1 MIKKG
6 DRVAIAT
13 KATGTPTVI
22 VGKVIDVLPNE
33 CKVGNIENWR
43 TFGWSNQNKNSK
55 SSDTKIVADYA
66 ILPIGNSTT
75 IEYPTSKNEDNLRFT
90 KWEYVLLK
98 DTPLVGKEVIVN
110 IGTGQKRNELA
121 RGVVEK
127 ETDLNTTT
135 CIGSIC
141 WWIY

>member
-22 VGKVIDVLPNE
+22 VGKVIDVLKNNE
-33 CKVGNIENWR
+33 YKVGSIESWR
-43 TFGWSNQNKNSK
+43 TIGWDNQNKNSK
-55 SSDTKIVADYA
+55 SSNTKIVADYA
-66 ILPIGNSTT
+66 ILPIGNST
-75 IEYPTSKNEDNLRFT
+75 IEYPTSNEDSLRF
-90 KWEYVLLK
+90 
-98 DTPLVGKEVIVN
+98 VGKEVIVN

-127 ETDLNTTT
+127 ETSKTFTFQGKRYKKLENI
-135 CIGSIC
+135 CIVGEKK
-141 WWIY
+141 